1 MKERLTGAI
10 LLVALIVVLVP
21 ELLNGPLRPAAKAH
35 GPLPPAEAPPLRSVT
50 INFADE
56 PRGGSGALEMQPAR
70 SSPPAPA
77 AETGGPPRAAQPAAT
92 APAAAAPA
100 VAASAAQSAPVT
112 PPTTRKPEA
121 ARPAPAPPTPAPT
134 AAEPRTTAAPPA
146 AASTATA
153 ASGSGYVVQLGSFA
167 SRANAERLARQ
178 VRGQGFTVS
187 VSRGTAGRHLYR
199 VQVGPARERAAAE
212 QLAAKLRSQGHAG
225 AVVAK

>member
-10 LLVALIVVLVP
+10 LLVVLVVVLVP
-21 ELLNGPLRPAAKAH
+21 ELLNGPLRPGTKAH
-35 GPLPPAEAPPLRSVT
+35 GPLPPAEVTPLRSYT

-77 AETGGPPRAAQPAAT
+77 AETGGPARAAQPAA
-92 APAAAAPA
+92 PAPA
-100 VAASAAQSAPVT
+100 VTASAAQSAPAT
-112 PPTTRKPEA
+112 PPATRKPAA
-121 ARPAPAPPTPAPT
+121 ARPAPAPPTPALP
-134 AAEPRTTAAPPA
+134 AAEPRTAAAPTA
-146 AASTATA
+146 AASTAPA

-178 VRGQGFTVS
+178 VRGQGFTVA
-187 VSRGTAGRHLYR
+187 VSRGTAGRRLYR
-199 VQVGPARERAAAE
+199 VQVGPVRERAAAE